1 MSQLAFCSIV
11 MQNFQIFYGDPAM
24 FVVTCTKFIEINLLL
39 RMGKPRF
46 TAAEKQTQYHQKNVN
61 KAKELDKL
69 RNHSELN

>member
-1 MSQLAFCSIV
+1 
-11 MQNFQIFYGDPAM
+11 M

-46 TAAEKQTQYHQKNVN
+46 TAAEKQTQYHQKSVN